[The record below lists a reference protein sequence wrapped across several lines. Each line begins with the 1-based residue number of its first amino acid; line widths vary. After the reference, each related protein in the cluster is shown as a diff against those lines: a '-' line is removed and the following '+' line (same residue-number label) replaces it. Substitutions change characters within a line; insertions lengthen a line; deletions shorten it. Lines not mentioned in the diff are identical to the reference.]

1 MANSKFLIK
10 KTDTGFNFMLIAPNS
25 QPIGASKVFKSLDE
39 AKAAVEEVKKIAA
52 SAPTENQT
60 NKTVK
65 EEKAPKFVIY
75 FDKAEK
81 FRFRLEGEDG
91 SALLS
96 SEPYNSAASARNGV
110 ASVAKNAE
118 SADVE
123 LSEGEE
129 AVKEP
134 VKEEKKAAKKEAK
147 AEKKPAKESKKAKK
161 EVKEEPAKPAVTEAH
176 AFARDVRI
184 TPRKVRLVANLV
196 RGKDVK
202 DALGILAICNRVAA
216 KPIEKLIRSA
226 SANAVNNFGLEQDKL
241 YISEIQVGDGLKIKR
256 YIPRAKGSASG
267 IIKRNAN
274 VRITVKERN

>member
-123 LSEGEE
+123 LPEGEE

-161 EVKEEPAKPAVTEAH
+161 KVKEEPAKPAVTEAH

>member
-123 LSEGEE
+123 LPEGEE